1 MPIAGAPVSLTP
13 GETVTLSSPIH
24 PGVQNSWQVELDN
37 LSPWT
42 VIAHVSGRT
51 YPIGPSVMRLFT
63 IGSGPADV
71 SIDVPAGGS
80 GGPYQLYSTWAQ
92 NPDHIEGTF
101 PSSVGLT
108 SISTGVVDATINGP
122 VTIEGLDGGVNV
134 GVAAYATDL
143 GTQTWTPSSVN
154 VTWTNVPLQTRTLLL
169 TGTSGPF
176 LFTLSGAQSSLQFVT
191 DFGYNVV
198 TPAMTFVAIPVIPGI
213 DSAFQAQI
221 TSWGNG
227 VGSGTIRAIAVP
239 DVMRS
244 PLPDPSVLTL
254 KNDNRTGS
262 ANATVPGPSG
272 TGPYLFLSSTVSFVT
287 QNSSTV
293 VEGSIS
299 WGVLG
304 VSGLLIAIFAV
315 DGVGPSSVC
324 FEHHGVVG
332 PFDSSATE
340 PSGILLTAGPGLLA
354 DATFTFVDLS

>member
-1 MPIAGAPVSLTP
+1 MPVQGSPLTLVPGASQTLTP
-13 GETVTLSSPIH
+13 PIT
-24 PGVQNSWQVELDN
+24 PAAQNSWSVELDN

-42 VIAHVSGRT
+42 LTVHVNGQT
-51 YPIGPSVMRLFT
+51 YPLGPSVMRLFT
-63 IGSGPADV
+63 VGSGPAQV
-71 SIDVPAGGS
+71 SVDVPS
-80 GGPYQLYSTWAQ
+80 GGTGTYELYSTWAQ
-92 NPDHIEGTF
+92 SPDSIQGSF
-101 PSSVGLT
+101 PASVGLT
-108 SISTGVVDATINGP
+108 SITAGTVTADISGP

-239 DVMRS
+239 DVVRS

-332 PFDSSATE
+332 PYDSSATD
-340 PSGILLTAGPGLLA
+340 PSAILLTAGPGLLA